1 MSPPGGCHP
10 GSQRGEQISVSLAG
24 FREGGVFGREGP
36 QEGVASGGRAGG
48 GVSGGR
54 ARGPDPQGDLKN
66 CPGPATASGAQAAES
81 EPDTAW
87 RGGEAAGA
95 GGSGRPGNAGWGT
108 RLTVSALPHTCC
120 GPGRAP
126 PARSEVPGGAEGR
139 AGAVASARALRG
151 AESGSG
157 RVRRSAAAAVVGTP
171 GARGSVQ
178 GVRSMVVASGLVP
191 PSCSP
196 RQVFPGETQPHL
208 V

>member
-1 MSPPGGCHP
+1 M
-10 GSQRGEQISVSLAG
+10 
-24 FREGGVFGREGP
+24 
-36 QEGVASGGRAGG
+36 ASGGRAGG

-66 CPGPATASGAQAAES
+66 CPGPAAASGAQTAEG
-81 EPDTAW
+81 ERDTAW

-95 GGSGRPGNAGWGT
+95 GGSGRPGGGT
-108 RLTVSALPHTCC
+108 RLTVPALPHTCG

-126 PARSEVPGGAEGR
+126 RARSEVPGGAEGR

-157 RVRRSAAAAVVGTP
+157 RVRRSAAAAVAGTP

-196 RQVFPGETQPHL
+196 RQVFSGETQPHL